1 MNGGRR
7 TLVIFALI
15 FLVLLALTL
24 VQNRQVAEQPTPTP
38 EVTFFRVFPDIAVL
52 DIQAIRLR
60 NPAGDE
66 SFTISRAEDGT
77 WQAPEFEGTLDENAA
92 SSIARTM
99 VLLPYTRTL
108 PLEADTPLDTY
119 GFQPTPVLMVEFIL
133 VTGEVH
139 AVAVG
144 FRTPSETGYYAIVD
158 DRPDLYVLERA
169 AVDFLILVLRQP
181 PAA

>member
-1 MNGGRR
+1 MNSGRR
-7 TLVIFALI
+7 TLVLFALI
-15 FLVLLALTL
+15 FAALLGLTL
-24 VQNRQVAEQPTPTP
+24 LQNRQQAEQPTPTP

-66 SFTISRAEDGT
+66 SFTINRADDGT
-77 WQAPEFEGTLDENAA
+77 WTAPDRAGTLDANAA
-92 SSIARTM
+92 GSIARTM

-108 PLEADTPLDTY
+108 PLEADAPLETY

-133 VTGEVH
+133 VNGEVH

-144 FRTPSETGYYAIVD
+144 FRTPSQTGYYAIVD

-169 AVDFLILVLRQP
+169 AVDYLISILRQP
-181 PAA
+181 PVA